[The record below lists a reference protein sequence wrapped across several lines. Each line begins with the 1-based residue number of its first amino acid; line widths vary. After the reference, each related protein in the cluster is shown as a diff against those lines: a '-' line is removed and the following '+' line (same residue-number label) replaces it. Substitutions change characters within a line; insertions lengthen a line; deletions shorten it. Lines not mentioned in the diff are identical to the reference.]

1 MIHAWYHRPLGGMY
15 FSTTA
20 KKERMFDV
28 SYEITLM
35 QGKLKVYFI
44 DPFKGGLKQNVSS
57 NLQ

>member
-1 MIHAWYHRPLGGMY
+1 MY

-20 KKERMFDV
+20 KKERMKFNV
-28 SYEITLM
+28 SHEITLM